1 MYLWI
6 SIATGLFVGG
16 LSLSFWDAQISMVLF
31 MAVVI
36 LGLILLFSV
45 KLADNPYRKIWKES
59 LSFDKTVKLELTS
72 VYATKRN

>member
-1 MYLWI
+1 
-6 SIATGLFVGG
+6 
-16 LSLSFWDAQISMVLF
+16 

-45 KLADNPYRKIWKES
+45 KLADNPYRKIWKEI